1 MALKAMRRSTGAGF
15 GRRERS
21 LARAGTGRQAE
32 RAVQRAQAKRQQPG
46 AERRAGRGRLPL
58 RERRHPPGGREA
70 GFPFFR
76 RRKEVRRVVMEKARL
91 TRREA
96 EVLRMLA
103 GGRTYAQAAAQLGM
117 SANTVGSHVKSA
129 YRKLDVHS
137 AAAAVMRAIELRLLE
152 VIM

>member
-1 MALKAMRRSTGAGF
+1 M
-15 GRRERS
+15 
-21 LARAGTGRQAE
+21 
-32 RAVQRAQAKRQQPG
+32 
-46 AERRAGRGRLPL
+46 
-58 RERRHPPGGREA
+58 
-70 GFPFFR
+70 
-76 RRKEVRRVVMEKARL
+76 VMEKVRL

-117 SANTVGSHVKSA
+117 SANTVGTHVKSA

-137 AAAAVMRAIELRLLE
+137 AAGAVMRAIELRLLE